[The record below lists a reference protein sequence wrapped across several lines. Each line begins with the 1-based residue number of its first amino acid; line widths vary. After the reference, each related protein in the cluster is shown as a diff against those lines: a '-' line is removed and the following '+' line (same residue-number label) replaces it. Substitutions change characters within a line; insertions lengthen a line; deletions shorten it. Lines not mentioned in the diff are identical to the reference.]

1 MKCIVRTV
9 GAIACVLYVASLC
22 ALAMPFGVQGIFVS
36 PDEHATWVFA
46 HEVASTGIAAVQE
59 VRNEAL
65 DGFLHPRSAVTIGAS
80 IVPAG
85 FLGMPYV
92 VGALYFLSPYLAAIT
107 GPIFGVLGLCA
118 LYHIVKKLGASRE
131 FTVVSVVALA
141 LHPAWW
147 YYSTRSLM
155 PNVPLVALIL
165 CAGWIALSVQTVKKS
180 VHRLLASAA
189 SGALLACAIFIRPS
203 EWLWLTGSLFTIALL
218 IPLRT
223 YKKEIASGLFG
234 FALIAAIA
242 FALHSLVYGGVFT
255 TGYTVDI
262 PAWEVGG
269 EITGSNVPWYEKVFA
284 LLFPFGIHEKA
295 TLRNAWNYL
304 FVVYPWMTAIALM
317 GGLLLV
323 PQLLKIMTK
332 TEATQKRKHIAA
344 IVITVLSAGYLVTLY
359 GSWTFFDNP
368 DPNVISL
375 GNSHVRYW
383 LPLVVLSAPL
393 AAHAILFIKQKGI
406 AWSMSDRSRSLAR
419 AFPGAVLILLGA
431 LSTHTVFA
439 GEDGVLRTREA
450 LGTFTE
456 KRDQILA
463 TTPKDAIIIVDRADK
478 YLWPDRAVVVP
489 LRTEETYAQIP
500 QLLDVAPLYYF
511 GITLP
516 EEDLVY
522 LRDVIF
528 AGAGIAFTPV
538 VTIQEETLYV
548 ITR

>member
-1 MKCIVRTV
+1 MNRV
-9 GAIACVLYVASLC
+9 VLVFISVVYVASLC
-22 ALAMPFGVQGIFVS
+22 SLAIPFATQDGLFVS
-36 PDEHATWVFA
+36 PDEHATWTFA
-46 HEVASTGIAAVQE
+46 GEIAQTGIAAVKE
-59 VRNEAL
+59 TRNEVF
-65 DGFLHPRSAVTIGAS
+65 DGFLHPRSTVAVGAS

-85 FLGMPYV
+85 FLGMPYIAGV
-92 VGALYFLSPYLAAIT
+92 LYFLSPYLAALT

-118 LYHIVKKLGASRE
+118 FYHIIKKLGTSTE
-131 FTVVSVVALA
+131 FAMLSVATLA

-147 YYSTRSLM
+147 YYSIRSLM

-165 CAGWIALSVQTVKKS
+165 CAGWIALSVKNVKKNA
-180 VHRLLASAA
+180 HRLLASAA
-189 SGALLACAIFIRPS
+189 SGALLACAVFIRPS
-203 EWLWLTGSLFTIALL
+203 EWLWLVGSLFTIALL
-218 IPLRT
+218 VPLRT
-223 YKKEIASGLFG
+223 YKKEIMSGLFG
-234 FALIAAIA
+234 FALIAAVA
-242 FALHSLVYGGVFT
+242 FALHTLVYGGALT

-269 EITGSNVPWYEKVFA
+269 EVMGSDVRWYEKVFA
-284 LLFPFGIHEKA
+284 LLFPFGIYEKA

-304 FVVYPWMTAIALM
+304 VVVYPLMTALATL
-317 GGLLLV
+317 GGLLLL
-323 PQLLKIMTK
+323 PRLRNAITAAKD
-332 TEATQKRKHIAA
+332 ATQKRRHIAA
-344 IVITVLSAGYLVTLY
+344 IVITALSAGYLVTLY

-368 DPNVISL
+368 NPNIVSL

-383 LPLVVLSAPL
+383 LPLIVLSTPL
-393 AAHAILFIKQKGI
+393 VACAIVFIKQKLI
-406 AWSMSDRSRSLAR
+406 AWSTSDRSRSLAR
-419 AFPGAVLILLGA
+419 AFPGAALILLGA

-450 LGTFTE
+450 LVTFAE
-456 KRDQILA
+456 KRDQILT

-478 YLWPDRAVVVP
+478 YLWPDRTVVVP

-516 EEDLVY
+516 EEDLTH
-522 LRDVIF
+522 LHEVIF